1 MSTLLL
7 VPLEDVVV
15 FPNMTLTLPLDVG
28 DEERILLVPVHEGE
42 YAKVGTVAEIVE
54 RVRLPGGAQAV
65 TLTGLH
71 RGLAGAASA
80 DGRGNLRVA
89 VEERPD
95 EPLPPAR
102 TRDLEREYRAIVEE
116 ILALRGDDGRISAFV
131 RSITEPGALADT
143 VGYSPDFSFEQ
154 KVRVLEAVDGDVVDR
169 LRHLDA
175 QAPCGVGVRGTGHAP
190 GDAGEGDGSCAAG
203 QADAIGHLGD
213 GADTGEGAFMARDQK
228 HTLLVTGV
236 HRERHVHGGEDD
248 GVVERYE
255 Q

>member
-1 MSTLLL
+1 MRGELEPLRDVERLEHFELLL
-7 VPLEDVVV
+7 ERDVGRVADRVGQRAGLGDRAQEGGDALVGAAELED
-15 FPNMTLTLPLDVG
+15 LLDHGAV
-28 DEERILLVPVHEGE
+28 LAL
-42 YAKVGTVAEIVE
+42 
-54 RVRLPGGAQAV
+54 GGA
-65 TLTGLH
+65 
-71 RGLAGAASA
+71 GA
-80 DGRGNLRVA
+80 
-89 VEERPD
+89 
-95 EPLPPAR
+95 
-102 TRDLEREYRAIVEE
+102 
-116 ILALRGDDGRISAFV
+116 
-131 RSITEPGALADT
+131 
-143 VGYSPDFSFEQ
+143 
-154 KVRVLEAVDGDVVDR
+154 AVDGDVVDR